1 MSRENDLEKALAIG
15 QAALKTMDAALV
27 AAQEK
32 VEAYETLMDTKEAVT
47 VSAASKILGWAGPI
61 KEFRRWL
68 IDTEEIFVEWNKG
81 LKAFQYKPFKKEKS
95 HAYYVVDIYNI
106 PTERGKMQ
114 RVTTKITP
122 EGLDYLRK
130 KLKKYLPKEDDE

>member
-1 MSRENDLEKALAIG
+1 MSREDELENAVAVG
-15 QAALKTMDAALV
+15 QAALRTMDAALE
-27 AAQEK
+27 AAVPK
-32 VEAYETLMDTKEAVT
+32 VEAYDALMNTPEAVT
-47 VSAASKILGWAGPI
+47 VSAASKVLGWPGPI

-68 IDTEEIFVEWNKG
+68 IDTHEIFVEWDSG
-81 LKAFQYKPFKKEKS
+81 LKAFQYKPFKKDKS
-95 HAYYVVDIYNI
+95 HAFYSVDIYNI